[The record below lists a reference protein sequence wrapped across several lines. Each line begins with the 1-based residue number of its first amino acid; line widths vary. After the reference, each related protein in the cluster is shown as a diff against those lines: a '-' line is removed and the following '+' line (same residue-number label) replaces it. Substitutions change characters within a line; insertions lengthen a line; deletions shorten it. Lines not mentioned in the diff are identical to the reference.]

1 MKSPSLQVTQLSLT
15 PWLASI
21 PPEVHHLL
29 ICSLTEL
36 LPESTSSPLH
46 CKGHH
51 RESCKG
57 RVKGCHPAHPSFT
70 VRLEMGLIWQNCGTE
85 FKKKTKCAFFHKTN
99 ITQLFL
105 TVPKERWARRR
116 PSHLQHPAP
125 ADPTLI
131 TISGLPQTAPGH
143 SNRQPSHSCF
153 LHFHVFF
160 KYL

>member
-1 MKSPSLQVTQLSLT
+1 MKPPRLQVTQPSLT
-15 PWLASI
+15 PWLASM

-36 LPESTSSPLH
+36 LPDSTSSPLH
-46 CKGHH
+46 CKGHP
-51 RESCKG
+51 RELQLKAATLLILPSLWGQKWDWFG
-57 RVKGCHPAHPSFT
+57 RT
-70 VRLEMGLIWQNCGTE
+70 VEWNLRKRAKTE
-85 FKKKTKCAFFHKTN
+85 CAFFHKTN

-105 TVPKERWARRR
+105 TAPKERWARRR
-116 PSHLQHPAP
+116 SSHLQHPAP

-131 TISGLPQTAPGH
+131 TTPGLPQTAPGH